1 MASAQ
6 LMAKLRAD
14 QDAVTQL
21 AEMHSR
27 QAAIITQRNNGVRNK
42 TKQRTLPQ
50 QQQQQQQTNI
60 SDTSDQVTRSG

>member
-50 QQQQQQQTNI
+50 QQQQQQTNI